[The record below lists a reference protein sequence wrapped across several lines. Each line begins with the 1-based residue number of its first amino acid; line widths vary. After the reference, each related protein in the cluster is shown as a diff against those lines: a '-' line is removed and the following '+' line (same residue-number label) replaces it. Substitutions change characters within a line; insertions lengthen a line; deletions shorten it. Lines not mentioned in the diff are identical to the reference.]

1 MIDTHC
7 HIDDPQYAD
16 GLDAFLAEQRQDGVE
31 AILVPGVDKT
41 SVKDVL
47 EVCDRYPD
55 YLFPALGLHPENVKE
70 DWQEQ
75 LATIKAAVDENLT
88 STPYTLHPPKVH
100 NIGEADI
107 PREATPSRRS
117 CLIAIG
123 EIGLDYHWDTSFKEQ
138 QHEALREQMRWAE
151 QWHLPVMIHSRDAA
165 EDTLKILREFP
176 SVKGVMHCF
185 SGSHEVAEQ
194 VVKMGYYLGIGGVLT
209 FKNCKLAE
217 HLVGIPLE
225 RLVLETDAPYMAPV
239 PYRGKR
245 NESRWMKY
253 VIERLAQVYNC
264 SPEYVNEVTT
274 ANAKALFVI
283 NL

>member
-16 GLDAFLAEQRQDGVE
+16 GLSAFLEEQKAGGVE
-31 AILVPGVDKT
+31 LILVPGVDKT

-55 YLFPALGLHPENVKE
+55 YLLPALGLHPENVKE

-75 LATIKAAVDENLT
+75 LAIIKVAVDERLA
-88 STPYTLHPPKVH
+88 STPYTLHPPKAH

-107 PREATPSRRS
+107 PREATPPQPSR
-117 CLIAIG
+117 LIAIG
-123 EIGLDYHWDTSFKEQ
+123 EIGLDYHWDTTFRTE

-151 QWHLPVMIHSRDAA
+151 QYHLPVMIHSRDAA

-176 SVKGVMHCF
+176 TLKGVMHCF
-185 SGSHEVAEQ
+185 SGSHEVAKQ
-194 VVKMGYYLGIGGVLT
+194 VVDMGYYLGIGGVIT

-245 NESRWMKY
+245 NESKWMRY
-253 VIERLAQVYNC
+253 VAERLAEVYNC
-264 SPEYVNEVTT
+264 SVEHVNEVTT
-274 ANAKALFVI
+274 ANAKELFDI
-283 NL
+283 K